1 MNIKHMQEELNQ
13 NKHDH
18 KIFKKCQKDWNITN
32 YWNFPQNTSEKEI
45 LKNDKTEQ
53 IMKHIKHTNFCS
65 NKIIP

>member
-18 KIFKKCQKDWNITN
+18 KIFKKCQKDWNIIN

-45 LKNDKTEQ
+45 
-53 IMKHIKHTNFCS
+53 
-65 NKIIP
+65 